1 MTEPVHVASG
11 KVRELY
17 DVGAG
22 RLVIV
27 STDRISAFD
36 VVMTEPIPD
45 KGRALTQL
53 SAWWFTQTA
62 GIAPNHFL
70 SVDPADLPDGLPDDA
85 DGRSMLVKKADP
97 IRLECIVRGYLFG
110 SAWVEYQEHRTVNGA
125 AMPDGLRQADPLP
138 EAIFTP
144 STKAEEGHD
153 EALAVEQAV
162 DLVGR
167 STYDTLEAYSLALF
181 AHGVAHAATCGLVLA
196 DTKFEFGVIDG
207 EIAVIDEMLT
217 SDSSRYWEADTWAPG
232 TSPPSFDKQF
242 VRDFLSDQDW
252 DRTPPPPPLP
262 TDVIAGTRAR
272 YLEAYERL
280 TGSRM

>member
-1 MTEPVHVASG
+1 VNDPVHVASG

-17 DVGAG
+17 DVGDD

-36 VVMTEPIPD
+36 VVMSEPIPD
-45 KGRALTQL
+45 KGWALTQL
-53 SAWWFTQTA
+53 SAWWFEQTS
-62 GIAPNHFL
+62 GICPSHFL
-70 SVDPADLPDGLPDDA
+70 SADPADLPGGLPDDA
-85 DGRSMLVKKADP
+85 PGRSMLVKKAEP

-110 SAWVEYQEHRTVNGA
+110 SAWGEYQESTTMNGA
-125 AMPDGLRQADPLP
+125 PMPPGLRQADPLP
-138 EAIFTP
+138 EPVFTP
-144 STKAEEGHD
+144 TTKAETGHD
-153 EALAVEQAV
+153 EALTVDEAV

-167 STYDTLEAYSLALF
+167 STYDTIEAYSLALYGYG
-181 AHGVAHAATCGLVLA
+181 ATHAATCDLVLA

-207 EIAVIDEMLT
+207 EIAVIDEILT

-242 VRDFLSDQDW
+242 VRDYLSEQDW

-262 TDVIAGTRAR
+262 DDVISGTRAR
-272 YLEAYERL
+272 YIEAYERL
-280 TGSRM
+280 TNPS